1 MSGISLG
8 KESTLIKI
16 ATLKTVN
23 KVSNNI
29 KDVNV

>member
-1 MSGISLG
+1 LG
-8 KESTLIKI
+8 KESILIKLTI
-16 ATLKTVN
+16 LKTVN